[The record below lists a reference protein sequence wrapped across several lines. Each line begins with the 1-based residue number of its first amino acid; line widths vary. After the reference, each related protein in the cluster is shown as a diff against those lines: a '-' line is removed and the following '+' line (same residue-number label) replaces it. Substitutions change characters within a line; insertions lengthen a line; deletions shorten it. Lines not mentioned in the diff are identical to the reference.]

1 MSETAFNPAL
11 IEMRDVCI
19 GALRD
24 PSLAVLEGVNWTVLP
39 GEFWVV
45 AGPQHSGKTD
55 LLLHA
60 AGLMAPGRGVCR
72 VFDCPTTDFG
82 EAQLAERLRV
92 GFVFAGGKLF
102 ERLTVAENVALPLR
116 YQKNLAAEE
125 SARVVDV
132 LLELLELTPFADLTP
147 ANLAA
152 NWRQRAALARALVL
166 KPELLLLDNPLTGLG
181 ARHRLWL
188 LKFLD
193 QLWRGHEYFGARPMT
208 LVVASDDLRGWRQAG
223 RKFAVLDE
231 KRFSALGEWSEVES
245 ARHPVV
251 TELLAE
257 PAGTN
262 P

>member
-1 MSETAFNPAL
+1 
-11 IEMRDVCI
+11 
-19 GALRD
+19 
-24 PSLAVLEGVNWTVLP
+24 
-39 GEFWVV
+39 
-45 AGPQHSGKTD
+45 
-55 LLLHA
+55 
-60 AGLMAPGRGVCR
+60 
-72 VFDCPTTDFG
+72 
-82 EAQLAERLRV
+82 
-92 GFVFAGGKLF
+92 
-102 ERLTVAENVALPLR
+102 
-116 YQKNLAAEE
+116 
-125 SARVVDV
+125 
-132 LLELLELTPFADLTP
+132 LTP